1 LNCGI
6 FTKVLSSF
14 QVFGIFPIIFLNWFL
29 VWFC

>member
-14 QVFGIFPIIFLNWFL
+14 QVFGIFPIIFLN
-29 VWFC
+29 